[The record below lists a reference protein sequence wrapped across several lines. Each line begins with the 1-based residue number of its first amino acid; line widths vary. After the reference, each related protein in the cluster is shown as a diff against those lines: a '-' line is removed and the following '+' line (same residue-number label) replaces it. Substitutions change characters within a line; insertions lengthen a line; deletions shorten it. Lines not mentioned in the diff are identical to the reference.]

1 MASFFLKLARGMVR
15 SAMGT
20 INSQANILQEQVTA
34 PVQGFIKAVTGGI
47 WKGDGAD
54 RFAAEMSSEVV
65 PQLAN
70 MFNAFDIFGGTINKA
85 MDILDRADREATSKA
100 NMLNDV
106 FSKIF

>member
-1 MASFFLKLARGMVR
+1 MASIFLKLARSMVR

-20 INSQANILQEQVTA
+20 INSQANILQDQVTA
-34 PVQGFIKAVTGGI
+34 PVQNFVKLVTGGI
-47 WKGDGAD
+47 WRGDGAT
-54 RFAAEMSSEVV
+54 RFATEMTGEVI
-65 PQLAN
+65 PQLVN
-70 MFNAFDIFGGTINKA
+70 MFNVFDVFGGTINKA